1 MSDFDFLESFIRETE
16 TYETKEIDPTAMVE
30 ENEEGDGRLFNYR
43 PRQYDNVEMR
53 RTNLYNIL
61 TEITKLESNII
72 NKTVDIIIEM
82 INSGI
87 NHIRHHCIAI
97 CKSLLQHALLQMFR
111 NSKHLLRPIND
122 HAADVPPPKS
132 FKTSGFRQVTR
143 PVLHDDIR

>member
-1 MSDFDFLESFIRETE
+1 
-16 TYETKEIDPTAMVE
+16 MVE
-30 ENEEGDGRLFNYR
+30 ENEEGDSRLFNYR

-87 NHIRHHCIAI
+87 NHRGKLRHALYAKCLNKALEPNILTNKELIKMFNIKSKYLSAVSKNI
-97 CKSLLQHALLQMFR
+97 ENIKPNYTEKYCSLLSIDKKNINIINNKLNNLNILQRFR
-111 NSKHLLRPIND
+111 LKR
-122 HAADVPPPKS
+122 
-132 FKTSGFRQVTR
+132 
-143 PVLHDDIR
+143 